1 MSVLTQPAP
10 TAAPE
15 FGEEPPS
22 GGSGNRRTLL
32 LVGGLVAALA
42 AAAAAYFFLFSG
54 GGDPAAPPSPAQ
66 PKAAAPSSAPSAAPS
81 ASASKPPT
89 SSYQVTKRD
98 PFAPLPSAG
107 SGSTTTNTTSSSS
120 SSTKTSGAPKP
131 AAPIAAPITLILASV
146 DAKAGSATLSVD
158 GTSYS
163 TAIGKVFG
171 KNYMLYAVFNATC
184 AGVLVGDQSVPLC
197 IGHSVSVTP

>member
-54 GGDPAAPPSPAQ
+54 SGSDTAAAPNPTQ
-66 PKAAAPSSAPSAAPS
+66 PKAAAPKSSPSAAPS
-81 ASASKPPT
+81 AAASKPPT

-107 SGSTTTNTTSSSS
+107 SGSTTTTTTTTT
-120 SSTKTSGAPKP
+120 TKSAGAPKP

-163 TAIGKVFG
+163 AAVGKVFG